1 MNLTL
6 EAIEDAMK
14 ARITAASSSG
24 QLGYRINSVATYA
37 GEFDDLTSLAAV
49 IRALPGVWLV
59 LDALGKPERKGADK
73 WKVPATFV
81 VMVGARNPRSAEA
94 ARHGSQTVRGLE
106 PGSYRM
112 LQDMWDLFA
121 GQDMGIAVEAFKPGK
136 TVTVFQTRVQNEGI
150 SVLGLELHTSFMRV
164 GQATKDEAN
173 APELK
178 AVGFNYYLKPGDDVP
193 DATDNVKFGGEE
205 EA

>member
-14 ARITAASSSG
+14 ARITAASGSG

-37 GEFDDLTSLAAV
+37 GEFDDLASLSNV
-49 IRALPGVWLV
+49 IRTLPGVWVV
-59 LDALGKPERKGADK
+59 LDALGKPERKGRDK

-94 ARHGSQTVRGLE
+94 ARHGVQTAHGLE

-112 LQDMWDLFA
+112 LQDIWDLFTA
-121 GQDMGIAVEAFKPGK
+121 QDMGIAVEAFQPGK
-136 TVTVFQTRVQNEGI
+136 TVTVFQTRVQSEGI
-150 SVLGLELHTSFMRV
+150 SVLGLELHTSFMRT
-164 GQATKDEAN
+164 GQATKDEAA
-173 APELK
+173 APELTEVGLNYHLTPDDGK
-178 AVGFNYYLKPGDDVP
+178 A
-193 DATDNVKFGGEE
+193 DATDLVSLGSE